1 MSNFSDVR
9 ELLMHNKQLH
19 LRAAVHYKQLAEETG
34 NARAAMLLQTLCKHE
49 AQLVE
54 ELKRYM
60 EEAPEKVLNTYIQYD
75 RRENSNDLFNCDFD
89 PVSCSESDVEKLANK
104 VDEYFCQ
111 LYEDMA
117 RSADVQPVSEMFDN
131 LYDHL
136 VEEKKRL
143 STDIYSL
150 ADI

>member
-9 ELLMHNKQLH
+9 ELLMHNRQLH
-19 LRAAVHYKQLAEETG
+19 LRTAAHYKKLSEQTR
-34 NARAAMLLQTLCKHE
+34 NTRAAMLLQTLCKHE
-49 AQLVE
+49 AQLAE
-54 ELKRYM
+54 ELRRYM
-60 EEAPEKVLNTYIQYD
+60 EQAPEKVLNTYIQYD
-75 RRENSNDLFNCDFD
+75 RRRNSNDLFSHDFD
-89 PVSCSESDVEKLANK
+89 PASCSESDVEKLANK

-111 LYEDMA
+111 LYQDMA

-143 STDIYSL
+143 STDMNAL

>member
-19 LRAAVHYKQLAEETG
+19 LRTAVFYKELSAQTN

-49 AQLVE
+49 AELAE
-54 ELKRYM
+54 ELKRYL
-60 EEAPEKVLNTYIQYD
+60 EAAPEKVLNTYIQYD
-75 RRENSNDLFNCDFD
+75 RRKDSNGLFNPDCD
-89 PVSCSESDVEKLANK
+89 PASCSESDVERLANE
-104 VDEYFCQ
+104 VDDYFCQ
-111 LYEDMA
+111 LYEEMA
-117 RSADVQPVSEMFDN
+117 RSADVQPVGEMFDN
-131 LYDHL
+131 LYQHL

-143 STDIYSL
+143 STDMNSL